1 MMRQH
6 GSFHEV
12 WEGRREIGI
21 WRMAVGHGK
30 GVEGV
35 EGLMGVLRGH
45 TPRSH
50 TPRRRKRRCGEGD
63 RRWGVVEL
71 MWDGGCCM

>member
-12 WEGRREIGI
+12 WEGRREIGV
-21 WRMAVGHGK
+21 WRMTVGHGK

-35 EGLMGVLRGH
+35 EGFMGVLRGH
-45 TPRSH
+45 TPR
-50 TPRRRKRRCGEGD
+50 KRRCGEGG
-63 RRWGVVEL
+63 RRWVVEL